1 MQTEATQ
8 VAVYEELNGIQIQNQ
23 LDELDMPLQQSTKPN
38 TVDIFSQD
46 PT

>member
-23 LDELDMPLQQSTKPN
+23 LDELDMPLQQST
-38 TVDIFSQD
+38 
-46 PT
+46 